1 MPLSTS
7 LLFHSPV
14 CVRFAWPQG
23 PAVVLSLHRVSVPF
37 QGAWGSCGLLHKDAA
52 MGESSEHL
60 GWEQG
65 AWAEGR
71 GTCSAEGAFRPVFI
85 ISVFSQCRCWI
96 PDASA
101 GASLAVLNGL

>member
-23 PAVVLSLHRVSVPF
+23 PAMVLSLPRVSIPF

-52 MGESSEHL
+52 MGESSEHWVRVMGGTAFGMGARGL
-60 GWEQG
+60 G
-65 AWAEGR
+65 
-71 GTCSAEGAFRPVFI
+71 
-85 ISVFSQCRCWI
+85 
-96 PDASA
+96 
-101 GASLAVLNGL
+101 

>member
-71 GTCSAEGAFRPVFI
+71 GTCSAEGGLLP
-85 ISVFSQCRCWI
+85 SVHHLCLQ
-96 PDASA
+96 
-101 GASLAVLNGL
+101 SLLLLDS